1 MCVEKKAVTTIA
13 QFLHVFTMP
22 IFFFGRCS
30 HPIFVFGRY
39 FPPAYFCLRLYSS
52 TLTCY
57 QLLTANF
64 FFHQGERSSVFVG
77 HFQDTRSVTG
87 YYLL

>member
-1 MCVEKKAVTTIA
+1 MCVEKIAVTTIA

-30 HPIFVFGRY
+30 HPMFFFGQY
-39 FPPAYFCLRLYSS
+39 FPPAYFFLGCTRAHLQ
-52 TLTCY
+52 CY

-77 HFQDTRSVTG
+77 HLQDTRSVTG